1 MTSTTT
7 TTLTHRAGGGLQVSP
22 DGWDHISVTQ
32 GVTPGPE
39 HRRVVVLAAAAL
51 AAVGLGVA
59 ALVSPPV
66 PPGQTHSGTSTE
78 ATTTTA
84 VHSRFGPVVQADP
97 TSHPRL
103 GPVVRHGAIPRQ
115 WKS

>member
-1 MTSTTT
+1 MSSTTT
-7 TTLTHRAGGGLQVSP
+7 TPLTQRAGGGLQVSP

-32 GVTPGPE
+32 GVTTRPE
-39 HRRVVVLAAAAL
+39 RRRAIVLAAAAL

-66 PPGQTHSGTSTE
+66 PPGRAHSGTSTPS
-78 ATTTTA
+78 TTSTT
-84 VHSRFGPVVQADP
+84 HSRLGPVVHADP
-97 TSHPRL
+97 TAHPRL
-103 GPVVRHGAIPRQ
+103 GPVVRHGAPLRQ

>member
-1 MTSTTT
+1 MSSTTT
-7 TTLTHRAGGGLQVSP
+7 TTLTQRAGGGLQVSP
-22 DGWDHISVTQ
+22 EGWDHISVTQ
-32 GVTPGPE
+32 GVTPRPE
-39 HRRVVVLAAAAL
+39 RRRAAVLAVAAL

-66 PPGQTHSGTSTE
+66 PPGQARPGT
-78 ATTTTA
+78 ATTPVTPA
-84 VHSRFGPVVQADP
+84 VHSRIGPVVHADP

-103 GPVVRHGAIPRQ
+103 GPVVRHGALPRQ

>member
-1 MTSTTT
+1 
-7 TTLTHRAGGGLQVSP
+7 
-22 DGWDHISVTQ
+22 
-32 GVTPGPE
+32 
-39 HRRVVVLAAAAL
+39 
-51 AAVGLGVA
+51 
-59 ALVSPPV
+59 
-66 PPGQTHSGTSTE
+66 
-78 ATTTTA
+78 